1 MQLPLFPNV
10 LFFRFYVARTWILL
24 CGMQAR
30 SRSFSGSRL
39 FGWLLCAS
47 VRLCH
52 LYCPSHDLPIL
63 RIGEEDRHGQHGQKE
78 PDQDMRC
85 NDVGVRGLV
94 PPAHAMVH
102 HKVDDV
108 QHGQINPIEIDVSL
122 FRSRPR
128 LLQAVCLR
136 RWLRAYLG
144 GS

>member
-1 MQLPLFPNV
+1 
-10 LFFRFYVARTWILL
+10 
-24 CGMQAR
+24 
-30 SRSFSGSRL
+30 
-39 FGWLLCAS
+39 
-47 VRLCH
+47 
-52 LYCPSHDLPIL
+52 
-63 RIGEEDRHGQHGQKE
+63 
-78 PDQDMRC
+78 MRC

-144 GS
+144 GSWDFSSKAASTLKLDSYL